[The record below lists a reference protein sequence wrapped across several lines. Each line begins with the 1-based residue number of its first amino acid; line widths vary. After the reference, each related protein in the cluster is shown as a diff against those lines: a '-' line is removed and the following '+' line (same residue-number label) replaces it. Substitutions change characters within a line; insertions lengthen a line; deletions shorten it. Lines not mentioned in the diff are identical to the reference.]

1 MRKISVR
8 GAITIE
14 KTGPDLGLAWLG
26 QTWLF
31 WIAQLDIVTLVAAM
45 VDLEMATLAVAVE
58 ATSSLSQY

>member
-1 MRKISVR
+1 M
-8 GAITIE
+8 
-14 KTGPDLGLAWLG
+14 GPDLGLAWLG
-26 QTWLF
+26 QTWPF